1 MSGRGG
7 AKLTVFL
14 GGHELGTIERRGPSR
29 YRFAYSAPALR
40 PEREDGTALSA
51 SLPLR
56 EKAFT
61 PSESAPFFEGLLP
74 EGSMRMAIARKFGLS
89 EEDGF
94 GLLKALGIDCAG
106 AVVVLAE
113 GEEARTPEGQ
123 GIRPL
128 DAGEL
133 EDLVEE
139 LPRRPLG
146 VSAEPDGLRLSLG
159 GVQDKLVLV
168 RMPSGQF
175 GQPTGGAPST
185 CLLKP
190 DYGHYED
197 LAANEHF
204 CMTVASRSGLDVAK
218 TETVSV
224 GSIPC
229 LYVERF
235 DRGIDDSGRIVR
247 IHQEDMCQALGILPA
262 AKYEAN
268 GGPSVA
274 AAIGLL
280 KTLGG
285 IQAAV
290 DIRGFAKAL
299 ILNFLLGNSDAHGK
313 NFALL
318 YDPATGV
325 RLAPL
330 YDIVS
335 TAVYPDVTDRIA
347 MRIGGV
353 DDPAA
358 VDLAAWKELARES
371 GLGGQ
376 LGALARIWS
385 AEIRT
390 NAELLRDAA
399 SAEGWHR
406 PVIDAIVDVCRER
419 ADRLTSAR

>member
-1 MSGRGG
+1 
-7 AKLTVFL
+7 V
-14 GGHELGTIERRGPSR
+14 
-29 YRFAYSAPALR
+29 PA
-40 PEREDGTALSA
+40 
-51 SLPLR
+51 
-56 EKAFT
+56 
-61 PSESAPFFEGLLP
+61 
-74 EGSMRMAIARKFGLS
+74 
-89 EEDGF
+89 EE
-94 GLLKALGIDCAG
+94 
-106 AVVVLAE
+106 
-113 GEEARTPEGQ
+113 

-128 DAGEL
+128 GWDEL
-133 EDLVEE
+133 EALVDD
-139 LPRRPLG
+139 LPRHPLG
-146 VSAEPDGLRLSLG
+146 VSAEPEGLRLSLG

-168 RMPSGQF
+168 RIPSGQF

-204 CMTVASRSGLDVAK
+204 CMAVAARSGLDAAK
-218 TETVSV
+218 TEVV
-224 GSIPC
+224 RIGSTPC
-229 LYVERF
+229 LYVGRF
-235 DRGIDDSGRIVR
+235 DRRIDGSGRIVR

-268 GGPSVA
+268 DGPSVVA
-274 AAIGLL
+274 VMGLL
-280 KTLGG
+280 KALGG

-299 ILNFLLGNSDAHGK
+299 LFNFLLGNSDAHGK

-330 YDIVS
+330 YDVVS
-335 TAVYPDVTDRIA
+335 TAVYPGVTDRMA
-347 MRIGGV
+347 MKIGGV

-358 VDLAAWKELARES
+358 VDLAAWKDLARES

-376 LGALARIWS
+376 LGALVRVWS

-390 NAELLRDAA
+390 NAELFRDAA
-399 SAEGWHR
+399 AAEGWHR